1 MPKNTHRLSRRSMLD
16 LGLKAA
22 ATAGLTS
29 FLRPVSAATMSDRVC
44 VCIYLLGGN
53 DSNNMVVPLD
63 GPAYSAYSRGR
74 GGLALAAS
82 SLLPVQSLSTSSGYG
97 FHPALSGVQ
106 DLYNRRALAV
116 VANVGRAGTMLTA
129 SAALT
134 KGQFDPAQ
142 LPADLFL
149 HTGASQVQFL
159 PSGSLAVLW
168 DAAAGQDDR
177 AMRSSIVP
185 GATLS
190 QRLAQVANELS
201 RSSSRCTF
209 TVALS
214 GFDTHADELTRQAS
228 LFAELNDGL
237 VSFYQSLQDLGIGN
251 RVTVFTSTEFNRTL
265 VPNARG
271 GTDHAWGGHNLVLG
285 GPVLGGEFYGR
296 FPSLAVGGP
305 DDLGASGIWIPSV
318 TDEQFSATLA
328 RWYGADL
335 TNSFRHVPVDSPEM
349 AFLVG

>member
-1 MPKNTHRLSRRSMLD
+1 MPQNAHRLSRRSILD
-16 LGLKAA
+16 LGVKAA
-22 ATAGLTS
+22 ATAGLSS
-29 FLRPVSAATMSDRVC
+29 FLSPVLSAATSDRAC

-53 DSNNMVVPLD
+53 DSNNMIVPLD
-63 GPAYSAYSRGR
+63 GPAYDAYAHGR

-82 SLLPVQSLSTSSGYG
+82 SLLPVQSLSTSSRYG

-116 VANVGRAGTMLTA
+116 VANVGRAGT
-129 SAALT
+129 ALT

-149 HTGASQVQFL
+149 HTGAAEVQFL
-159 PSGSLAVLW
+159 PSGSLAVSW
-168 DAAAGQDDR
+168 DPAAAQNDQ

-185 GATLS
+185 GSTLS
-190 QRLAQVANELS
+190 QRLAQIADELS
-201 RSSSRCTF
+201 GGKSQCTF

-214 GFDTHADELTRQAS
+214 GFDTHANELTQQAS

-237 VSFYQSLQDLGIGN
+237 VSFYRSVQDLGISN

-265 VPNARG
+265 VPNLRG

-296 FPSLAVGGP
+296 FPSLAVGGA
-305 DDLGASGIWIPSV
+305 DDLGSSGIWIPSV

-335 TNSFRHVPVDSPEM
+335 TKSFRHVPVDSPGM

>member
-1 MPKNTHRLSRRSMLD
+1 MLD

-22 ATAGLTS
+22 ATVSFAS
-29 FLRPVSAATMSDRVC
+29 FLRPVSAAGMADRIC

-53 DSNNMVVPLD
+53 DSNNMIVPLD
-63 GPAYSAYSRGR
+63 GPAYEAYARGR

-82 SLLPVQSLSTSSGYG
+82 SLLPVQSLSTSSNYG

-116 VANVGRAGTMLTA
+116 VANVGRAAT
-129 SAALT
+129 ALT

-142 LPADLFL
+142 LPPDLFF

-159 PSGSLAVLW
+159 QSGSLAVSW
-168 DAAAGQDDR
+168 DPAAAQNDQ

-201 RSSSRCTF
+201 SSSSRCTF
-209 TVALS
+209 TLALS
-214 GFDTHADELTRQAS
+214 GFDTHADELARQSS

-251 RVTVFTSTEFNRTL
+251 RVTIFTSTEFNRAL

-271 GTDHAWGGHNLVLG
+271 GTEHGWGGHNLVLG
-285 GPVLGGEFYGR
+285 GPVLGGDFYGR

-305 DDLGASGIWIPSV
+305 DDLGTSGVWIPSI
-318 TDEQFSATLA
+318 TDEQYAATLA

-335 TNSFRHVPVDSPEM
+335 TKSFRHVPVDSPAV

>member
-1 MPKNTHRLSRRSMLD
+1 MLN
-16 LGLKAA
+16 LGAKAA
-22 ATAGLTS
+22 ATVGFTS
-29 FLRPVSAATMSDRVC
+29 FLRPVSGAAMADRIC
-44 VCIYLLGGN
+44 ICIYLLGGN
-53 DSNNMVVPLD
+53 DSNNMIVPLD
-63 GPAYSAYSRGR
+63 GPAYEAYARGR

-82 SLLPVQSLSTSSGYG
+82 SLLPVQSLSTSTNYG

-116 VANVGRAGTMLTA
+116 VANVGRAGTA
-129 SAALT
+129 ISRS
-134 KGQFDPAQ
+134 QFDRAQ

-159 PSGSLAVLW
+159 PSGSLAVSW
-168 DAAAGQDDR
+168 DPAAAQNDQ

-185 GATLS
+185 DTTLS
-190 QRLAQVANELS
+190 QRLAEVASELS

-209 TVALS
+209 TIALS
-214 GFDTHADELTRQAS
+214 GFDTHADELARQTS

-237 VSFYQSLQDLGIGN
+237 VSFYRSLQDLGISD

-271 GTDHAWGGHNLVLG
+271 GTDHGWGGHNLVLG

-305 DDLGASGIWIPSV
+305 DDLGTNGIWIPSV
-318 TDEQFSATLA
+318 TDEQYSATLA

-335 TNSFRHVPVDSPEM
+335 TKSFRHVPADSPDM

>member
-1 MPKNTHRLSRRSMLD
+1 MLD
-16 LGLKAA
+16 LGVKAA
-22 ATAGLTS
+22 ATVGLS
-29 FLRPVSAATMSDRVC
+29 GFLSPVLSAATSDRVC
-44 VCIYLLGGN
+44 ICIYLLGGN
-53 DSNNMVVPLD
+53 DSNNMIVPLD
-63 GPAYSAYSRGR
+63 GPAYAAYARGR
-74 GGLALAAS
+74 GGLALDAS
-82 SLLPVQSLSTSSGYG
+82 SLLPVQSLSTSSSYG

-116 VANVGRAGTMLTA
+116 VANVGRAGTTLV
-129 SAALT
+129 

-149 HTGASQVQFL
+149 HTGAAELQFL
-159 PSGSLAVLW
+159 PSGSMAVSW
-168 DAAAGQDDR
+168 DTAAAQNDQ

-209 TVALS
+209 TLALS
-214 GFDTHADELTRQAS
+214 GFDTHADELARQAS

-305 DDLGASGIWIPSV
+305 DDLGTTGIWIPSV
-318 TDEQFSATLA
+318 TDEQYSATLA

-335 TNSFRHVPVDSPEM
+335 TKSFRHVPVDSPDL

>member
-1 MPKNTHRLSRRSMLD
+1 MPQNTHRLSRRSMLD
-16 LGLKAA
+16 LGVKAA
-22 ATAGLTS
+22 ATVGLTS
-29 FLRPVSAATMSDRVC
+29 FLRPVSAAAMSDRIC

-53 DSNNMVVPLD
+53 DSNSMIVPLD
-63 GPAYSAYSRGR
+63 GSAYDAYARGR

-82 SLLPVQSLSTSSGYG
+82 SLLPVQSLSTSTNYG

-106 DLYNRRALAV
+106 DLYTRRALAV
-116 VANVGRAGTMLTA
+116 VANVGRSGT
-129 SAALT
+129 ALT
-134 KGQFDPAQ
+134 RGHFDPAQ

-159 PSGSLAVLW
+159 PSGSMAVSW
-168 DAAAGQDDR
+168 DPAAAQNDQ

-185 GATLS
+185 GSTLS

-201 RSSSRCTF
+201 HSSSRCTF
-209 TVALS
+209 TLALS

-271 GTDHAWGGHNLVLG
+271 GTEHGWGGHNLVLG

-296 FPSLAVGGP
+296 FPLLAVGGP
-305 DDLGASGIWIPSV
+305 DDLGATGIWIPSV

-335 TNSFRHVPVDSPEM
+335 TKSFRHVPADSPDI

>member
-1 MPKNTHRLSRRSMLD
+1 MLD
-16 LGLKAA
+16 FGVKAA
-22 ATAGLTS
+22 ASVGLS
-29 FLRPVSAATMSDRVC
+29 GLLKPVSAAAMAERIC

-53 DSNNMVVPLD
+53 DSNNMIVPLD
-63 GPAYSAYSRGR
+63 GPAYDAYAHGR
-74 GGLALAAS
+74 GALALASS
-82 SLLPVQSLSTSSGYG
+82 SLLPVQSLSTSSNYG
-97 FHPALSGVQ
+97 FHPALTGVQ

-116 VANVGRAGTMLTA
+116 VANVGRGDTT
-129 SAALT
+129 LT

-149 HTGASQVQFL
+149 HTGASQVQYL
-159 PSGSLAVLW
+159 PSGSLAVSW
-168 DAAAGQDDR
+168 DSGAAQNNR
-177 AMRSSIVP
+177 ALGSSIVP
-185 GATLS
+185 GTTLS
-190 QRLAQVANELS
+190 QRLGQVANELGSNPS
-201 RSSSRCTF
+201 RATF

-214 GFDTHADELTRQAS
+214 GFDTHADELARQAS

-251 RVTVFTSTEFNRTL
+251 RVTVFTSTEFNRAL

-271 GTDHAWGGHNLVLG
+271 GTDHGWGGHNLVLG
-285 GPVLGGEFYGR
+285 GPVLGGDFFGR

-305 DDLGASGIWIPSV
+305 DDVGTSGIWIPSI
-318 TDEQFSATLA
+318 TDEQYSATLA

-335 TNSFRHVPVDSPEM
+335 TKSFRHVPADSPNI